1 MSAILRNKKLII
13 IIVLAGIVAAVAWYF
28 LRPAGTPPGLA
39 YGNGRLEATETAVA
53 TKVQGKLIEVYF
65 REGADLKT
73 GQIAAQLDDAQ
84 LKADI
89 RAAEAAVEQAK
100 EYAKVA
106 REDVKSAQSQ
116 QQLASVTLR
125 RTQEL
130 IKKGFISAAQL
141 DKDVNTMRTANA
153 TLASARNRVI
163 QADASIREAEAR
175 VDSLKSNLDDLTLR
189 SPVDGRILYRLAEP
203 GEVLS
208 AGGRVF
214 SILDLND
221 VYMYIY
227 LSNLEAGSV
236 ELGSEAR
243 IILDAIP
250 DNPIPCTVTYVS
262 PRNQFT
268 PKEVETRDEREKF
281 MFRVKLQVNQDWL
294 ARNIDVAKS
303 GMPGVGWV
311 KTDPDAVWPANMQV
325 K

>member
-1 MSAILRNKKLII
+1 MSAILRNKKLIFI
-13 IIVLAGIVAAVAWYF
+13 VVLAVVVAAVAWHF
-28 LRPAGTPPGLA
+28 LKPAGTPPGLA

-100 EYAKVA
+100 EYAKAA

-141 DKDVNTMRTANA
+141 DKDVSSMRTANA

-189 SPVDGRILYRLAEP
+189 SPVDGRILYRLTEP

-208 AGGRVF
+208 PGGRVF

-227 LSNLEAGSV
+227 LANLEAGSV

-243 IILDAIP
+243 IVLDAIP

-281 MFRVKLQVNQDWL
+281 MFRIKLQVNQDWL
-294 ARNIDVAKS
+294 ARNIDIAKS
-303 GMPGVGWV
+303 GMPGIGWV
-311 KTDPDAVWPANMQV
+311 KTDPDAVWPADLQV

>member
-1 MSAILRNKKLII
+1 MSAILRNKKLIF
-13 IIVLAGIVAAVAWYF
+13 IVILAVVVAAVAWHF
-28 LRPAGTPPGLA
+28 LKPAGTPPGLA

-100 EYAKVA
+100 EYAKAA

-141 DKDVNTMRTANA
+141 DKDVSSMRTANA

-208 AGGRVF
+208 PGGRVF

-227 LSNLEAGSV
+227 LANLEAGSV

-243 IILDAIP
+243 IVLDAIP

-281 MFRVKLQVNQDWL
+281 MFRIKLQVNQDWL
-294 ARNIDVAKS
+294 ARNIDIAKS
-303 GMPGVGWV
+303 GMPGIGWI
-311 KTDPDAVWPANMQV
+311 KTDPDAVWPADLQV

>member
-1 MSAILRNKKLII
+1 MLAILRNKKLII
-13 IIVLAGIVAAVAWYF
+13 IVVLAIVAGAVAWHF
-28 LRPAGTPPGLA
+28 LNPSDTPPGLA

-65 REGADLKT
+65 REGADLKA

-100 EYAKVA
+100 EYAKAA

-141 DKDVNTMRTANA
+141 DKDVSTMRTANA

-303 GMPGVGWV
+303 GMPGIGWV
-311 KTDPDAVWPANMQV
+311 KIDPDAVWPADMQV

>member
-13 IIVLAGIVAAVAWYF
+13 ILVLVIIAVLTGWYF
-28 LRPAGTPPGLA
+28 LKPAGTPVGLA
-39 YGNGRLEATETAVA
+39 YGNGRLEATETAVS

-73 GQIAAQLDDAQ
+73 GEIAAQLDDAQ

-89 RAAEAAVEQAK
+89 RAAEAVVEQAK
-100 EYAKVA
+100 ETARAA

-116 QQLASVTLR
+116 QQLASITLK

-141 DKDVNTMRTANA
+141 DRDINSIKTANA
-153 TLASARNRVI
+153 SLASARNRVV
-163 QADASIREAEAR
+163 QADASIAEAVAR
-175 VDSLKSNLDDLTLR
+175 VASLQSNLDDLTLR

-227 LSNLEAGSV
+227 LPNNEAGSV

-243 IILDAIP
+243 IVLDALP
-250 DNPIPCTVTYVS
+250 DRPVPCTVTYVS

-268 PKEVETRDEREKF
+268 PKEVETQEEREKF
-281 MFRVKLQVNQDWL
+281 MFRVKLKVDQDWL
-294 ARNIDVAKS
+294 TQNANIAKP
-303 GMPGVGWV
+303 GMPGIGWV
-311 KTDPDAVWPANMQV
+311 KTSQDAVWPANLQV

>member
-1 MSAILRNKKLII
+1 M
-13 IIVLAGIVAAVAWYF
+13 
-28 LRPAGTPPGLA
+28 
-39 YGNGRLEATETAVA
+39 
-53 TKVQGKLIEVYF
+53 
-65 REGADLKT
+65 
-73 GQIAAQLDDAQ
+73 
-84 LKADI
+84 
-89 RAAEAAVEQAK
+89 EQAK
-100 EYAKVA
+100 EYAKAA

-141 DKDVNTMRTANA
+141 DKDVSTMRTANA

-303 GMPGVGWV
+303 GMLGIGWV
-311 KTDPDAVWPANMQV
+311 KIDPDAVWPADMQV

>member
-1 MSAILRNKKLII
+1 MSAILRHKKLII
-13 IIVLAGIVAAVAWYF
+13 ILVLVIIAAVVAWYF
-28 LRPAGTPPGLA
+28 LKPPATPPGLA
-39 YGNGRLEATETAVA
+39 FGNGRLEATETAVS
-53 TKVQGKLIEVYF
+53 TKVQGKLVEVYF
-65 REGADLKT
+65 REGADLKV
-73 GQIAAQLDDAQ
+73 GDVAAQLDDAQ

-89 RAAEAAVEQAK
+89 KAAEAAVEQAK
-100 EYAKVA
+100 ETAKAA

-116 QQLASVTLR
+116 QELANVTLR

-141 DKDVNTMRTANA
+141 DKDVSTQRTASAN
-153 TLASARNRVI
+153 LAGARNRVS
-163 QADASIREAEAR
+163 QADASIAEAVAR
-175 VDSLKSNLDDLTLR
+175 VASLQSNLDDLTLK

-203 GEVLS
+203 GEVLP

-227 LSNLEAGSV
+227 LSNEDAGNV
-236 ELGSEAR
+236 EMGSDAR
-243 IILDAIP
+243 IVLDALP
-250 DNPIPCTVTYVS
+250 DTPIPCTVTYVS

-281 MFRVKLQVNQDWL
+281 MFRVKLKVDQSWL
-294 ARNIDVAKS
+294 EQHANIAKP
-303 GMPGVGWV
+303 GMPGIGWV
-311 KTDPDAVWPANMQV
+311 KTSPDAVWPANLQV

>member
-13 IIVLAGIVAAVAWYF
+13 ILVLVIIAAAIAWYF
-28 LRPAGTPPGLA
+28 LKPAGTPAGLA
-39 YGNGRLEATETAVA
+39 YGNGRLEATETAVS

-65 REGADLKT
+65 REGADLKA
-73 GQIAAQLDDAQ
+73 GEVAAQLDDAQ

-100 EYAKVA
+100 ETAKAA

-116 QQLASVTLR
+116 QQLAGVTLK

-141 DKDVNTMRTANA
+141 DKDVSSMRTANA
-153 TLASARNRVI
+153 SLASARNRVS
-163 QADASIREAEAR
+163 QADASIAEAVAR
-175 VDSLKSNLDDLTLR
+175 VASLQSNLDDLTLR

-208 AGGRVF
+208 PGGRVL

-227 LSNLEAGSV
+227 LSNNEAGSV

-243 IILDAIP
+243 IVLDALP
-250 DNPIPCTVTYVS
+250 DQPIPCTVTYVS

-281 MFRVKLQVNQDWL
+281 MFRVKLKVDKDWL
-294 ARNIDVAKS
+294 SRNANIAKP
-303 GMPGVGWV
+303 GMPGIGWV
-311 KTDPDAVWPANMQV
+311 KTSPDAVWPANLQV

>member
-1 MSAILRNKKLII
+1 MSAILRNKKLIFI
-13 IIVLAGIVAAVAWYF
+13 VVLAVVVAAVAWHF
-28 LRPAGTPPGLA
+28 LKPAGTPPGLA

-100 EYAKVA
+100 EYAKAA

-141 DKDVNTMRTANA
+141 DKDVSSMRTANA

-208 AGGRVF
+208 PGGRVF

-227 LSNLEAGSV
+227 LANLEAGSV

-243 IILDAIP
+243 IVLDAIP

-281 MFRVKLQVNQDWL
+281 MFRIKLQVNQDWL
-294 ARNIDVAKS
+294 ARNIDIAKS
-303 GMPGVGWV
+303 GMPGIGWV
-311 KTDPDAVWPANMQV
+311 KTDPDAVWPADLQV

>member
-1 MSAILRNKKLII
+1 M
-13 IIVLAGIVAAVAWYF
+13 
-28 LRPAGTPPGLA
+28 
-39 YGNGRLEATETAVA
+39 
-53 TKVQGKLIEVYF
+53 
-65 REGADLKT
+65 
-73 GQIAAQLDDAQ
+73 
-84 LKADI
+84 
-89 RAAEAAVEQAK
+89 EQAK
-100 EYAKVA
+100 EYANGA

-141 DKDVNTMRTANA
+141 DKDVSSMRTANA

-208 AGGRVF
+208 PGGRVF

-227 LSNLEAGSV
+227 LANLEAGSV

-243 IILDAIP
+243 IVLDAIP

-281 MFRVKLQVNQDWL
+281 MFRIKLQVNQDWL
-294 ARNIDVAKS
+294 ARNIDIAKS
-303 GMPGVGWV
+303 GMPGIGWV
-311 KTDPDAVWPANMQV
+311 KTDPDAVWPADLQV

>member
-1 MSAILRNKKLII
+1 MSAILRNKKLIFI
-13 IIVLAGIVAAVAWYF
+13 VVLAVVVAAVAWHF
-28 LRPAGTPPGLA
+28 LKPAGTPPGLA

-100 EYAKVA
+100 EYAKAA

-141 DKDVNTMRTANA
+141 DKDVSSMRTANA

-208 AGGRVF
+208 PGGRVF

-227 LSNLEAGSV
+227 LANLEAGSV

-243 IILDAIP
+243 IVLDAIP

-281 MFRVKLQVNQDWL
+281 MFRIKLQVDREWL
-294 ARNIDVAKS
+294 AKHADIAKP
-303 GMPGVGWV
+303 GMPGIGWV
-311 KTDPDAVWPANMQV
+311 KTDPDAVWPADLQV

>member
-13 IIVLAGIVAAVAWYF
+13 IVVLAGIAAAVAWYF
-28 LRPAGTPPGLA
+28 LKPAGTPPGLA

-53 TKVQGKLIEVYF
+53 TKVQGKLIAVYF
-65 REGADLKT
+65 QEGADLKT

-100 EYAKVA
+100 ENAKAA

-130 IKKGFISAAQL
+130 IKKNFISAAQL
-141 DKDVNTMRTANA
+141 DKDVSTMRTANA

-208 AGGRVF
+208 PGGRVF

-227 LSNLEAGSV
+227 LSSLEAGSV

-303 GMPGVGWV
+303 GMPGIGWV

>member
-1 MSAILRNKKLII
+1 MSAILRNKKLIF
-13 IIVLAGIVAAVAWYF
+13 IVILAVVVAAVAWHF
-28 LRPAGTPPGLA
+28 LKPAGTPPGLA

-100 EYAKVA
+100 EYAKAA

-141 DKDVNTMRTANA
+141 DKDVSSMRTANA

-208 AGGRVF
+208 PGGRVF

-227 LSNLEAGSV
+227 LANLEAGSV

-243 IILDAIP
+243 IVLDAIP

-281 MFRVKLQVNQDWL
+281 MFRIKLQVNQDWL
-294 ARNIDVAKS
+294 ARNIDIAKS
-303 GMPGVGWV
+303 GMPGIGWV
-311 KTDPDAVWPANMQV
+311 KTDPDAVWPADLQV

>member
-1 MSAILRNKKLII
+1 MLAILRNKKLII
-13 IIVLAGIVAAVAWYF
+13 IVVLAIVAGAVAWHF
-28 LRPAGTPPGLA
+28 LKPSDTPPGLA

-65 REGADLKT
+65 REGADLKA

-100 EYAKVA
+100 EYAKAA

-141 DKDVNTMRTANA
+141 DKDVSTMRTANA

-208 AGGRVF
+208 PGGRVF

-303 GMPGVGWV
+303 GMPGIGWV

>member
-13 IIVLAGIVAAVAWYF
+13 IVVLAGIAAAVAWYF
-28 LRPAGTPPGLA
+28 LKPAGTPPGLA

-100 EYAKVA
+100 EYAKAA

-130 IKKGFISAAQL
+130 IKKNFISAAQL
-141 DKDVNTMRTANA
+141 DKDVSTMRTANA

-208 AGGRVF
+208 PGGRVF

-303 GMPGVGWV
+303 GMPGIGWV